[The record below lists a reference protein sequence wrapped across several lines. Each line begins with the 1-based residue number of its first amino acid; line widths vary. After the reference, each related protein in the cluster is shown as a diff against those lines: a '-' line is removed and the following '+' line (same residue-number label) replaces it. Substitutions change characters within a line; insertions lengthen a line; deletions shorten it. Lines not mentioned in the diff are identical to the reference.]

1 MFLYWANFQ
10 RDQKL
15 TTWRNLPSFLLTIK
29 FRFFWPCFCSG
40 QTFNVVR
47 NLQREEIYTHFCW
60 PFNVRRSK
68 SHQVNKMRSKWEGI
82 CIKCILYYFFLPIF
96 LLIWEDKK
104 NGSRRKNFLP
114 YFLSFLFS
122 FLKQTVENNIFHPIF
137 LSLFSIIFVF
147 TPTKNTLKVLGEI

>member
-1 MFLYWANFQ
+1 MVNVFEHTFEHFKQYY
-10 RDQKL
+10 
-15 TTWRNLPSFLLTIK
+15 I
-29 FRFFWPCFCSG
+29 FFHTFFHPNVYKKQSNKIT
-40 QTFNVVR
+40 QTPLSNTP
-47 NLQREEIYTHFCW
+47 LQREEIYTYFCW

-122 FLKQTVENNIFHPIF
+122 FLNQIVENSIFHPI
-137 LSLFSIIFVF
+137 SHPIF
-147 TPTKNTLKVLGEI
+147 TPTKHILN